1 MNYRDDCLHFK
12 YSFFTNLQQIVAMI
26 DMNLQVI
33 ALPHLLFIIIL
44 LRALQ
49 TRSLLSITY
58 ALQADD
64 KH

>member
-1 MNYRDDCLHFK
+1 
-12 YSFFTNLQQIVAMI
+12 MI
-26 DMNLQVI
+26 DMNLQLI
-33 ALPHLLFIIIL
+33 ALPHLLLIIIL

-49 TRSLLSITY
+49 TQSLLSITY